1 MIKQQLRDLLG
12 VYLKK
17 HLTCD
22 FDINWIEIEI
32 PKHADH
38 GHFSMPISFRLA
50 SLLKQSP
57 AQIADDLVAYL
68 NDLAEVRKI
77 CFCEALNGFINVRL
91 ADDYL
96 YSYVISIRSKK
107 PSFAT
112 LSESILVEYVSANPT
127 GPLHIGHGRWAVLG
141 DVMCRLLAY
150 TGQSFSSEFYVNDA
164 GKQIQLF
171 YDSVAAV
178 KDNKSIPENG
188 YQGDYI
194 HDLAK
199 SSEDPVELVIQ
210 QQKDVLALM
219 GVSLD
224 SWFSEKSLYQD
235 SLIDDVLA
243 LLEKQSFLDYKDEA
257 TWFKTTLFGDDKDRV
272 LVKSDGSYTYFLV
285 DIAYHFTKIQR
296 GYSQLV
302 NILGADHHGYVKRLE
317 ACVKALTQDKS
328 DVELTIII
336 GQLVNLFRAGEPVRM
351 SKRTGDMIA
360 LADVIDEIGSDA
372 VRFFLIQ
379 NSADTHIDFD
389 LDLAKKQSSENPVF
403 YVQYAHARMYSL
415 LTKLDYN
422 EAHKVDY
429 EFTDAEKQ
437 LLHTCSLFYDVV
449 WDATRL
455 YLPYKLA
462 QYAYQLARSFHLFYE
477 ACPMKTASDADR
489 QRRLSLVFHTKQL
502 LADVLALLGVK
513 APDQM

>member
-1 MIKQQLRDLLG
+1 M
-12 VYLKK
+12 
-17 HLTCD
+17 
-22 FDINWIEIEI
+22 
-32 PKHADH
+32 
-38 GHFSMPISFRLA
+38 
-50 SLLKQSP
+50 
-57 AQIADDLVAYL
+57 
-68 NDLAEVRKI
+68 
-77 CFCEALNGFINVRL
+77 
-91 ADDYL
+91 
-96 YSYVISIRSKK
+96 
-107 PSFAT
+107 
-112 LSESILVEYVSANPT
+112 
-127 GPLHIGHGRWAVLG
+127 
-141 DVMCRLLAY
+141 
-150 TGQSFSSEFYVNDA
+150 
-164 GKQIQLF
+164 
-171 YDSVAAV
+171 
-178 KDNKSIPENG
+178 
-188 YQGDYI
+188 
-194 HDLAK
+194 
-199 SSEDPVELVIQ
+199 
-210 QQKDVLALM
+210 
-219 GVSLD
+219 
-224 SWFSEKSLYQD
+224 
-235 SLIDDVLA
+235 
-243 LLEKQSFLDYKDEA
+243 
-257 TWFKTTLFGDDKDRV
+257 
-272 LVKSDGSYTYFLV
+272 
-285 DIAYHFTKIQR
+285 
-296 GYSQLV
+296 
-302 NILGADHHGYVKRLE
+302 
-317 ACVKALTQDKS
+317 TQDKS